1 MTAADTIEDLI
12 SSAWDAHD
20 QATAAGGDNPNI
32 ERLRAAIWALEDV
45 IDDPAHVTINTTL
58 GELPRE
64 VGDRLVSMVLA
75 FWSVQAVL
83 AA

>member
-1 MTAADTIEDLI
+1 MTAAATIEDLI
-12 SSAWDAHD
+12 NSAWDVYE
-20 QATAAGGDNPNI
+20 QANSAGDDNT

-83 AA
+83 A